1 MEMLVAAGGTAIFS
15 ETVEWTGA
23 EHLLAQ
29 RAATPDVA
37 QRIVAAVGERERM
50 VRAAGGDIRGQNP
63 GPQNKAGGITTI
75 EEKALGAM
83 SKGGRQP
90 INDLLAAG
98 QRPAGSGLYLM
109 DTPFFSPESMTAM
122 IAGGAHIVIFTTG
135 AGNSYCS
142 LVAPT
147 LKMSA
152 NAEATARLT
161 EQIDFAAT
169 GVLDGSVSLD
179 AAACDGMQ
187 RLLEVASGALTFGEI
202 VGEGAEVVSRI
213 GGFDLTGEEV
223 SLDPISQLSQYSTS
237 IVSDALDELAVLG
250 VLPGIEA
257 RRVGQGRVVGRALP
271 VRLQPKSNDPSA
283 YRFGGGVGKPLE
295 QVLQTMQDGDIVVMD
310 LGGSNRAAA
319 WGGLASRIAQ
329 RRGVRGTIMWGA
341 CRDVDE
347 IRAIGY
353 PVWSVAVC
361 PRRSRNEFTFG
372 AINEP
377 ITIQGVT
384 IAPRDFI
391 IADESGVVCV
401 PQGRFGEVI
410 ALCARIA
417 VQERVLEAQV
427 LNGSLESWDEV

>member
-1 MEMLVAAGGTAIFS
+1 M
-15 ETVEWTGA
+15 
-23 EHLLAQ
+23 
-29 RAATPDVA
+29 
-37 QRIVAAVGERERM
+37 
-50 VRAAGGDIRGQNP
+50 
-63 GPQNKAGGITTI
+63 
-75 EEKALGAM
+75 
-83 SKGGRQP
+83 
-90 INDLLAAG
+90 
-98 QRPAGSGLYLM
+98 
-109 DTPFFSPESMTAM
+109 
-122 IAGGAHIVIFTTG
+122 
-135 AGNSYCS
+135 
-142 LVAPT
+142 
-147 LKMSA
+147 
-152 NAEATARLT
+152 
-161 EQIDFAAT
+161 
-169 GVLDGSVSLD
+169 
-179 AAACDGMQ
+179 
-187 RLLEVASGALTFGEI
+187 
-202 VGEGAEVVSRI
+202 
-213 GGFDLTGEEV
+213 
-223 SLDPISQLSQYSTS
+223 SLDPMSQLSQYSTS

-391 IADESGVVCV
+391 VADESGVVCV

>member
-1 MEMLVAAGGTAIFS
+1 
-15 ETVEWTGA
+15 
-23 EHLLAQ
+23 
-29 RAATPDVA
+29 
-37 QRIVAAVGERERM
+37 
-50 VRAAGGDIRGQNP
+50 
-63 GPQNKAGGITTI
+63 
-75 EEKALGAM
+75 
-83 SKGGRQP
+83 
-90 INDLLAAG
+90 
-98 QRPAGSGLYLM
+98 
-109 DTPFFSPESMTAM
+109 
-122 IAGGAHIVIFTTG
+122 
-135 AGNSYCS
+135 
-142 LVAPT
+142 
-147 LKMSA
+147 
-152 NAEATARLT
+152 
-161 EQIDFAAT
+161 
-169 GVLDGSVSLD
+169 
-179 AAACDGMQ
+179 
-187 RLLEVASGALTFGEI
+187 
-202 VGEGAEVVSRI
+202 
-213 GGFDLTGEEV
+213 V
-223 SLDPISQLSQYSTS
+223 SLDPMSQLSQYSTS

-353 PVWSVAVC
+353 PMWSVAVC

>member
-1 MEMLVAAGGTAIFS
+1 M
-15 ETVEWTGA
+15 
-23 EHLLAQ
+23 
-29 RAATPDVA
+29 
-37 QRIVAAVGERERM
+37 
-50 VRAAGGDIRGQNP
+50 
-63 GPQNKAGGITTI
+63 
-75 EEKALGAM
+75 
-83 SKGGRQP
+83 
-90 INDLLAAG
+90 
-98 QRPAGSGLYLM
+98 
-109 DTPFFSPESMTAM
+109 
-122 IAGGAHIVIFTTG
+122 
-135 AGNSYCS
+135 
-142 LVAPT
+142 
-147 LKMSA
+147 
-152 NAEATARLT
+152 
-161 EQIDFAAT
+161 
-169 GVLDGSVSLD
+169 
-179 AAACDGMQ
+179 
-187 RLLEVASGALTFGEI
+187 
-202 VGEGAEVVSRI
+202 
-213 GGFDLTGEEV
+213 
-223 SLDPISQLSQYSTS
+223 SQLSQYSTS

-417 VQERVLEAQV
+417 DQERVLEAQV

>member
-1 MEMLVAAGGTAIFS
+1 M
-15 ETVEWTGA
+15 
-23 EHLLAQ
+23 
-29 RAATPDVA
+29 
-37 QRIVAAVGERERM
+37 
-50 VRAAGGDIRGQNP
+50 
-63 GPQNKAGGITTI
+63 
-75 EEKALGAM
+75 
-83 SKGGRQP
+83 
-90 INDLLAAG
+90 
-98 QRPAGSGLYLM
+98 
-109 DTPFFSPESMTAM
+109 
-122 IAGGAHIVIFTTG
+122 
-135 AGNSYCS
+135 
-142 LVAPT
+142 
-147 LKMSA
+147 
-152 NAEATARLT
+152 
-161 EQIDFAAT
+161 
-169 GVLDGSVSLD
+169 
-179 AAACDGMQ
+179 
-187 RLLEVASGALTFGEI
+187 
-202 VGEGAEVVSRI
+202 
-213 GGFDLTGEEV
+213 
-223 SLDPISQLSQYSTS
+223 SLDPMSQLSQYSTS

-271 VRLQPKSNDPSA
+271 VRLQPKSDDPSA

-353 PVWSVAVC
+353 VWSAAVC

>member
-1 MEMLVAAGGTAIFS
+1 
-15 ETVEWTGA
+15 
-23 EHLLAQ
+23 
-29 RAATPDVA
+29 
-37 QRIVAAVGERERM
+37 
-50 VRAAGGDIRGQNP
+50 
-63 GPQNKAGGITTI
+63 
-75 EEKALGAM
+75 
-83 SKGGRQP
+83 
-90 INDLLAAG
+90 
-98 QRPAGSGLYLM
+98 
-109 DTPFFSPESMTAM
+109 
-122 IAGGAHIVIFTTG
+122 
-135 AGNSYCS
+135 
-142 LVAPT
+142 
-147 LKMSA
+147 
-152 NAEATARLT
+152 
-161 EQIDFAAT
+161 
-169 GVLDGSVSLD
+169 
-179 AAACDGMQ
+179 
-187 RLLEVASGALTFGEI
+187 
-202 VGEGAEVVSRI
+202 
-213 GGFDLTGEEV
+213 V
-223 SLDPISQLSQYSTS
+223 SLDPMSQLSQYSTS

-353 PVWSVAVC
+353 PVWSAAVC

>member
-1 MEMLVAAGGTAIFS
+1 M
-15 ETVEWTGA
+15 
-23 EHLLAQ
+23 
-29 RAATPDVA
+29 
-37 QRIVAAVGERERM
+37 
-50 VRAAGGDIRGQNP
+50 
-63 GPQNKAGGITTI
+63 
-75 EEKALGAM
+75 
-83 SKGGRQP
+83 
-90 INDLLAAG
+90 
-98 QRPAGSGLYLM
+98 
-109 DTPFFSPESMTAM
+109 
-122 IAGGAHIVIFTTG
+122 
-135 AGNSYCS
+135 
-142 LVAPT
+142 
-147 LKMSA
+147 
-152 NAEATARLT
+152 
-161 EQIDFAAT
+161 
-169 GVLDGSVSLD
+169 
-179 AAACDGMQ
+179 
-187 RLLEVASGALTFGEI
+187 
-202 VGEGAEVVSRI
+202 
-213 GGFDLTGEEV
+213 
-223 SLDPISQLSQYSTS
+223 SLDPMSQLSQYSTS

-353 PVWSVAVC
+353 PMWSVAVC

>member
-1 MEMLVAAGGTAIFS
+1 
-15 ETVEWTGA
+15 
-23 EHLLAQ
+23 
-29 RAATPDVA
+29 
-37 QRIVAAVGERERM
+37 
-50 VRAAGGDIRGQNP
+50 
-63 GPQNKAGGITTI
+63 
-75 EEKALGAM
+75 
-83 SKGGRQP
+83 
-90 INDLLAAG
+90 
-98 QRPAGSGLYLM
+98 
-109 DTPFFSPESMTAM
+109 
-122 IAGGAHIVIFTTG
+122 
-135 AGNSYCS
+135 
-142 LVAPT
+142 
-147 LKMSA
+147 
-152 NAEATARLT
+152 
-161 EQIDFAAT
+161 
-169 GVLDGSVSLD
+169 
-179 AAACDGMQ
+179 
-187 RLLEVASGALTFGEI
+187 
-202 VGEGAEVVSRI
+202 
-213 GGFDLTGEEV
+213 V
-223 SLDPISQLSQYSTS
+223 SLDPMSQLSQYSTS

-295 QVLQTMQDGDIVVMD
+295 QVLQTMQDGEIVVMD

-391 IADESGVVCV
+391 VADESGVVCV
-401 PQGRFGEVI
+401 PQGRFDEVI
-410 ALCARIA
+410 ALCARIGD
-417 VQERVLEAQV
+417 QERVLEAQV
-427 LNGSLESWDEV
+427 LNGSLESWDAV

>member
-1 MEMLVAAGGTAIFS
+1 M
-15 ETVEWTGA
+15 
-23 EHLLAQ
+23 
-29 RAATPDVA
+29 
-37 QRIVAAVGERERM
+37 
-50 VRAAGGDIRGQNP
+50 
-63 GPQNKAGGITTI
+63 
-75 EEKALGAM
+75 
-83 SKGGRQP
+83 
-90 INDLLAAG
+90 
-98 QRPAGSGLYLM
+98 
-109 DTPFFSPESMTAM
+109 
-122 IAGGAHIVIFTTG
+122 
-135 AGNSYCS
+135 
-142 LVAPT
+142 
-147 LKMSA
+147 
-152 NAEATARLT
+152 
-161 EQIDFAAT
+161 
-169 GVLDGSVSLD
+169 
-179 AAACDGMQ
+179 
-187 RLLEVASGALTFGEI
+187 
-202 VGEGAEVVSRI
+202 
-213 GGFDLTGEEV
+213 
-223 SLDPISQLSQYSTS
+223 SLDPMSQLSQYSTS

>member
-1 MEMLVAAGGTAIFS
+1 
-15 ETVEWTGA
+15 
-23 EHLLAQ
+23 
-29 RAATPDVA
+29 
-37 QRIVAAVGERERM
+37 
-50 VRAAGGDIRGQNP
+50 
-63 GPQNKAGGITTI
+63 
-75 EEKALGAM
+75 
-83 SKGGRQP
+83 
-90 INDLLAAG
+90 
-98 QRPAGSGLYLM
+98 
-109 DTPFFSPESMTAM
+109 
-122 IAGGAHIVIFTTG
+122 
-135 AGNSYCS
+135 
-142 LVAPT
+142 
-147 LKMSA
+147 
-152 NAEATARLT
+152 
-161 EQIDFAAT
+161 
-169 GVLDGSVSLD
+169 
-179 AAACDGMQ
+179 
-187 RLLEVASGALTFGEI
+187 
-202 VGEGAEVVSRI
+202 
-213 GGFDLTGEEV
+213 V

>member
-1 MEMLVAAGGTAIFS
+1 M
-15 ETVEWTGA
+15 
-23 EHLLAQ
+23 
-29 RAATPDVA
+29 
-37 QRIVAAVGERERM
+37 
-50 VRAAGGDIRGQNP
+50 
-63 GPQNKAGGITTI
+63 
-75 EEKALGAM
+75 
-83 SKGGRQP
+83 
-90 INDLLAAG
+90 
-98 QRPAGSGLYLM
+98 
-109 DTPFFSPESMTAM
+109 
-122 IAGGAHIVIFTTG
+122 
-135 AGNSYCS
+135 
-142 LVAPT
+142 
-147 LKMSA
+147 
-152 NAEATARLT
+152 
-161 EQIDFAAT
+161 
-169 GVLDGSVSLD
+169 
-179 AAACDGMQ
+179 
-187 RLLEVASGALTFGEI
+187 
-202 VGEGAEVVSRI
+202 
-213 GGFDLTGEEV
+213 

-391 IADESGVVCV
+391 VADESGVVCV
-401 PQGRFGEVI
+401 PQGRFDEVI

-417 VQERVLEAQV
+417 DQERVLEAQV

>member
-1 MEMLVAAGGTAIFS
+1 M
-15 ETVEWTGA
+15 
-23 EHLLAQ
+23 
-29 RAATPDVA
+29 
-37 QRIVAAVGERERM
+37 
-50 VRAAGGDIRGQNP
+50 
-63 GPQNKAGGITTI
+63 
-75 EEKALGAM
+75 
-83 SKGGRQP
+83 
-90 INDLLAAG
+90 
-98 QRPAGSGLYLM
+98 
-109 DTPFFSPESMTAM
+109 
-122 IAGGAHIVIFTTG
+122 
-135 AGNSYCS
+135 
-142 LVAPT
+142 
-147 LKMSA
+147 
-152 NAEATARLT
+152 
-161 EQIDFAAT
+161 
-169 GVLDGSVSLD
+169 
-179 AAACDGMQ
+179 
-187 RLLEVASGALTFGEI
+187 
-202 VGEGAEVVSRI
+202 
-213 GGFDLTGEEV
+213 
-223 SLDPISQLSQYSTS
+223 SQLSQYSTS

-271 VRLQPKSNDPSA
+271 VRLQPKSDDPSA

-295 QVLQTMQDGDIVVMD
+295 QVLQTMQDGEIVVMD

>member
-1 MEMLVAAGGTAIFS
+1 M
-15 ETVEWTGA
+15 
-23 EHLLAQ
+23 
-29 RAATPDVA
+29 
-37 QRIVAAVGERERM
+37 
-50 VRAAGGDIRGQNP
+50 
-63 GPQNKAGGITTI
+63 
-75 EEKALGAM
+75 
-83 SKGGRQP
+83 
-90 INDLLAAG
+90 
-98 QRPAGSGLYLM
+98 
-109 DTPFFSPESMTAM
+109 
-122 IAGGAHIVIFTTG
+122 
-135 AGNSYCS
+135 
-142 LVAPT
+142 
-147 LKMSA
+147 
-152 NAEATARLT
+152 
-161 EQIDFAAT
+161 
-169 GVLDGSVSLD
+169 
-179 AAACDGMQ
+179 
-187 RLLEVASGALTFGEI
+187 
-202 VGEGAEVVSRI
+202 
-213 GGFDLTGEEV
+213 
-223 SLDPISQLSQYSTS
+223 DPISQLAQYNTS
-237 IVSDALDELAVLG
+237 IVSDALDEFSILG

-257 RRVGQGRVVGRALP
+257 RRVGQGLAVGRALP

-384 IAPRDFI
+384 VAPRDFI
-391 IADESGVVCV
+391 VADESGVVCV
-401 PQGRFGEVI
+401 PQARFDEVA

-417 VQERVLEAQV
+417 EQERALEAQV
-427 LNGSLESWDEV
+427 LNGSLKSWDAV

>member
-1 MEMLVAAGGTAIFS
+1 M
-15 ETVEWTGA
+15 
-23 EHLLAQ
+23 
-29 RAATPDVA
+29 
-37 QRIVAAVGERERM
+37 
-50 VRAAGGDIRGQNP
+50 
-63 GPQNKAGGITTI
+63 
-75 EEKALGAM
+75 
-83 SKGGRQP
+83 
-90 INDLLAAG
+90 
-98 QRPAGSGLYLM
+98 
-109 DTPFFSPESMTAM
+109 
-122 IAGGAHIVIFTTG
+122 
-135 AGNSYCS
+135 
-142 LVAPT
+142 
-147 LKMSA
+147 
-152 NAEATARLT
+152 
-161 EQIDFAAT
+161 
-169 GVLDGSVSLD
+169 
-179 AAACDGMQ
+179 
-187 RLLEVASGALTFGEI
+187 
-202 VGEGAEVVSRI
+202 
-213 GGFDLTGEEV
+213 
-223 SLDPISQLSQYSTS
+223 SLDPISQLSRYSTS

-329 RRGVRGTIMWGA
+329 RRGVGGTIMWGA

>member
-1 MEMLVAAGGTAIFS
+1 M
-15 ETVEWTGA
+15 
-23 EHLLAQ
+23 
-29 RAATPDVA
+29 
-37 QRIVAAVGERERM
+37 
-50 VRAAGGDIRGQNP
+50 
-63 GPQNKAGGITTI
+63 
-75 EEKALGAM
+75 
-83 SKGGRQP
+83 
-90 INDLLAAG
+90 
-98 QRPAGSGLYLM
+98 
-109 DTPFFSPESMTAM
+109 
-122 IAGGAHIVIFTTG
+122 
-135 AGNSYCS
+135 
-142 LVAPT
+142 
-147 LKMSA
+147 
-152 NAEATARLT
+152 
-161 EQIDFAAT
+161 
-169 GVLDGSVSLD
+169 
-179 AAACDGMQ
+179 
-187 RLLEVASGALTFGEI
+187 
-202 VGEGAEVVSRI
+202 
-213 GGFDLTGEEV
+213 
-223 SLDPISQLSQYSTS
+223 SLDPMSQLSQYSTS

-353 PVWSVAVC
+353 PMWSVAVC

-391 IADESGVVCV
+391 VADESGVVCV

>member
-1 MEMLVAAGGTAIFS
+1 M
-15 ETVEWTGA
+15 
-23 EHLLAQ
+23 
-29 RAATPDVA
+29 
-37 QRIVAAVGERERM
+37 
-50 VRAAGGDIRGQNP
+50 
-63 GPQNKAGGITTI
+63 
-75 EEKALGAM
+75 
-83 SKGGRQP
+83 
-90 INDLLAAG
+90 
-98 QRPAGSGLYLM
+98 
-109 DTPFFSPESMTAM
+109 
-122 IAGGAHIVIFTTG
+122 
-135 AGNSYCS
+135 
-142 LVAPT
+142 
-147 LKMSA
+147 
-152 NAEATARLT
+152 
-161 EQIDFAAT
+161 
-169 GVLDGSVSLD
+169 
-179 AAACDGMQ
+179 
-187 RLLEVASGALTFGEI
+187 
-202 VGEGAEVVSRI
+202 
-213 GGFDLTGEEV
+213 

-353 PVWSVAVC
+353 PVWSAAVC

-384 IAPRDFI
+384 IASRDFI
-391 IADESGVVCV
+391 VADESGVVCV

-427 LNGSLESWDEV
+427 LNGSLESWDAV

>member
-1 MEMLVAAGGTAIFS
+1 
-15 ETVEWTGA
+15 
-23 EHLLAQ
+23 
-29 RAATPDVA
+29 
-37 QRIVAAVGERERM
+37 
-50 VRAAGGDIRGQNP
+50 
-63 GPQNKAGGITTI
+63 
-75 EEKALGAM
+75 
-83 SKGGRQP
+83 
-90 INDLLAAG
+90 
-98 QRPAGSGLYLM
+98 
-109 DTPFFSPESMTAM
+109 
-122 IAGGAHIVIFTTG
+122 
-135 AGNSYCS
+135 
-142 LVAPT
+142 
-147 LKMSA
+147 
-152 NAEATARLT
+152 
-161 EQIDFAAT
+161 
-169 GVLDGSVSLD
+169 
-179 AAACDGMQ
+179 
-187 RLLEVASGALTFGEI
+187 
-202 VGEGAEVVSRI
+202 
-213 GGFDLTGEEV
+213 V
-223 SLDPISQLSQYSTS
+223 SLDPMSQLSQYSTS

-391 IADESGVVCV
+391 VADESGVVCV
-401 PQGRFGEVI
+401 PQGRFDEVI

-417 VQERVLEAQV
+417 DQERVLEAQV

>member
-1 MEMLVAAGGTAIFS
+1 M
-15 ETVEWTGA
+15 
-23 EHLLAQ
+23 
-29 RAATPDVA
+29 
-37 QRIVAAVGERERM
+37 
-50 VRAAGGDIRGQNP
+50 
-63 GPQNKAGGITTI
+63 
-75 EEKALGAM
+75 
-83 SKGGRQP
+83 
-90 INDLLAAG
+90 
-98 QRPAGSGLYLM
+98 
-109 DTPFFSPESMTAM
+109 
-122 IAGGAHIVIFTTG
+122 
-135 AGNSYCS
+135 
-142 LVAPT
+142 
-147 LKMSA
+147 
-152 NAEATARLT
+152 
-161 EQIDFAAT
+161 
-169 GVLDGSVSLD
+169 
-179 AAACDGMQ
+179 
-187 RLLEVASGALTFGEI
+187 
-202 VGEGAEVVSRI
+202 
-213 GGFDLTGEEV
+213 

-353 PVWSVAVC
+353 PVWSAAVC

-391 IADESGVVCV
+391 VADESGVVCV
-401 PQGRFGEVI
+401 PQGRFDEVI

-417 VQERVLEAQV
+417 DQERVLEAQV